1 MKAVPTVLL
10 IDDDPDFVEATCA
23 VLESAPYEVLIAYD
37 GSQGLAM
44 AQETHPDVIL
54 LDVIMPVEDGFQTL
68 EKLRADPAL
77 ADVPVMIL
85 TSLPNGLSLVSTG
98 ESYPGIVD
106 YVDKPVKPAE
116 LLQRVGRL
124 LSLGH
129 IPNVSDSA
137 QTPRQILS
145 EALRQSETRNS

>member
-23 VLESAPYEVLIAYD
+23 VLESAPYKVLIAYD
-37 GSQGLAM
+37 GSQGLAV

-77 ADVPVMIL
+77 AEVPVMIL
-85 TSLPNGLSLVSTG
+85 TSLPNGLSLASTG
-98 ESYPGIVD
+98 ESYPNVVD
-106 YVDKPVKPAE
+106 YVDKPIKPAE
-116 LLQRVGRL
+116 LLQRVGKL
-124 LSLGH
+124 LALRHS
-129 IPNVSDSA
+129 PNVSHSA
-137 QTPRQILS
+137 QLS
-145 EALRQSETRNS
+145 ERTTSETLRPSETRNS